1 MFRIRLKTAAA
12 LAGLGLLC
20 GCTSLNPSP
29 CGEQREGFFSR
40 MMSGFH
46 GRPKDQCECVET
58 GRVTTVGEGP
68 IVPEPCCG
76 APGCATQ
83 EFPSTGIPSTGFPS
97 TDFPVTVPAVPN
109 MPPPTALPLPN
120 SGPFAPPTEAK
131 PSSIIKNAAK

>member
-1 MFRIRLKTAAA
+1 MFRFRLKTAAA

-20 GCTSLNPSP
+20 GCTSMNPSP

-68 IVPEPCCG
+68 IVPEPGCCAG
-76 APGCATQ
+76 RRHP
-83 EFPSTGIPSTGFPS
+83 GIPRDGYSLDG
-97 TDFPVTVPAVPN
+97 
-109 MPPPTALPLPN
+109 LPLDGLPRD
-120 SGPFAPPTEAK
+120 GPIRP
-131 PSSIIKNAAK
+131 